1 VKRNYPIENILTSF
15 DNSNQSVLLEF
26 EYENEEGTGL
36 GPTLEMYSELA
47 TEMKSPLNEL
57 LRTSDDGYLFPVP
70 LNPKYRNS
78 FSWL

>member
-47 TEMKSPLNEL
+47 TEIKSE
-57 LRTSDDGYLFPVP
+57 
-70 LNPKYRNS
+70 
-78 FSWL
+78 